1 MANTFKLVTKANV
14 TSADTIYTVAGS
26 TTTVV
31 LGIMVGNTTTG
42 QITACLLYT
51 SPSPRD

>member
-1 MANTFKLVTKANV
+1 MSQTKPPYR
-14 TSADTIYTVAGS
+14 ADVVGS
-26 TTTVV
+26 LLRTAP
-31 LGIMVGNTTTG
+31 LKEARAKWENG